1 MHDSLA
7 PRETHN
13 SRITLTKRRKTVVMK
28 LPNSIHSLADL
39 TTLIINGV
47 TILGTLAAALAG
59 TSATVAGLSGMP
71 QISLHDVALPWRLVA
86 FGLLAAALGWGLGAI
101 VRHYSQSRREGLR
114 LLCPIAG
121 LCWGGL
127 LVGTAQWATAGA
139 ATEFPELVFFTLV
152 GLGLVFRLA
161 VFQFRSEISPATGTT
176 IRLRSDALLFFAA
189 SATVLLILTDVAGG
203 Q

>member
-1 MHDSLA
+1 
-7 PRETHN
+7 
-13 SRITLTKRRKTVVMK
+13 MK
-28 LPNSIHSLADL
+28 LPSSIHSLADL

-47 TILGTLAAALAG
+47 TILGTLAAAFAG

-86 FGLLAAALGWGLGAI
+86 FSLLATALGWGLGAI
-101 VRHYSQSRREGLR
+101 VRNYSQSRREGLR

-139 ATEFPELVFFTLV
+139 TTQFPELVFFTLV
-152 GLGLVFRLA
+152 GIGLVFRLS
-161 VFQFRSEISPATGTT
+161 VFQFRAEIGPATGTI

-189 SATVLLILTDVAGG
+189 SATVLLILTEFAGR